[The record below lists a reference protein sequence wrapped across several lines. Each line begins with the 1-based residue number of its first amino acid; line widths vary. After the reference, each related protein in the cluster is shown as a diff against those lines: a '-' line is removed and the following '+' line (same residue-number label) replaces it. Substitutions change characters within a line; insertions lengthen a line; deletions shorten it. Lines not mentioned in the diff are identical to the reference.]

1 MEKGDSDMRKTKIVC
16 TIGPSTDDESVLRE
30 LMLAG
35 MNVARFNFSH
45 GDYAMHE
52 RRFRE
57 VVKLREEL
65 GLPIATMLDTKGPE
79 IRLGKFFDNKPVEI
93 MDGDVYT
100 LTTRDVPCTAEVGSI
115 SFKKLPQDISI
126 GTRILI
132 NDGVIELVA
141 ESVTGTDITCRIV
154 HGGILSNNK
163 GINVP
168 GIKLSMPYLSDADMN
183 DLEFGAK
190 MGYDFIAASFVRT
203 SADINYLRKFTQS
216 LGWFDV
222 RIIAKIENVDG
233 VNNIDEILEA
243 ADGIM
248 VARGDM
254 GVEIPFEK
262 IPAIQKKLIKYGYN
276 AGKQVITATQM
287 LESMISNPRPTRAEI
302 TDVANAIYDGT
313 SAIMLSGE
321 TAAGH
326 YPIETVKT
334 MALIA
339 ETTENNIDYRKRFS
353 ARGISSNSNI
363 ANAIAHAT
371 VTTAHDLN
379 VKAIITVTKAGST
392 ARLISKYRPDAPII
406 SCTTSE
412 TACRQMNMSW
422 GVTPL
427 LIDEKTNTDELFSCA
442 VEAAKTAG
450 YVDDGDLVVITAGVP
465 LGVSGT
471 TNLMKVDI
479 VE

>member
-1 MEKGDSDMRKTKIVC
+1 MRKTKIIC
-16 TIGPSTDDESVLRE
+16 TVGPATDDESVLRQ
-30 LMLAG
+30 LMLGG

-45 GDYAMHE
+45 GDYSIHKE
-52 RRFRE
+52 RFDK
-57 VVKLREEL
+57 VCKLREEL

-79 IRLGKFFDNKPVEI
+79 VRLRRFVDDKPVEI
-93 MDGDVYT
+93 QSGDSYV
-100 LTTRDVPCTAEVGSI
+100 LTTRDIPCTAEIGSVT
-115 SFKKLPQDISI
+115 FAKLPQDVKP

-132 NDGVIELVA
+132 NDGAVELRADSIQGTEINCTVI
-141 ESVTGTDITCRIV
+141 
-154 HGGILSNNK
+154 HGGKLSNNK

-168 GIKLSMPYLSDADMN
+168 GAKLSMPFLSDADMN

-190 MGYDFIAASFVRT
+190 TGFDFIAASFVRT
-203 SADINYLRKFTQS
+203 AADINYLRKFTQS

-222 RIIAKIENVDG
+222 RIIAKIENLEG
-233 VNNIDEILEA
+233 VENIDEILEA

-262 IPAIQKKLIKYGYN
+262 IPAIQKELIHKGYN

-287 LESMISNPRPTRAEI
+287 LESMITNLRPTRAEI

-321 TAAGH
+321 TAAGA
-326 YPIETVKT
+326 YPVEAVQT

-339 ETTENNIDYRKRFS
+339 ETTEQGINYRRRFDQRES
-353 ARGISSNSNI
+353 DVCSSNI

-379 VKAIITVTKAGST
+379 AKAILTVTKEGGT
-392 ARLISKYRPDAPII
+392 ARLISKYRPLSPII
-406 SCTTSE
+406 SCTPSPRV
-412 TACRQMNMSW
+412 CRQMNMSW
-422 GVTPL
+422 GVYPL
-427 LIDEKTNTDELFSCA
+427 VIQEETNTDELLLHA
-442 VEAAKTAG
+442 VESAKNAG
-450 YVDDGDLVVITAGVP
+450 YLEKDDLVAITAGVP
-465 LGVSGT
+465 LGISGT
-471 TNLMKVDI
+471 TNLMKVER
-479 VE
+479 VQ

>member
-1 MEKGDSDMRKTKIVC
+1 MRKTKIIC
-16 TIGPSTDDESVLRE
+16 TVGPATDDESVLRQ
-30 LMLAG
+30 LMLGG

-45 GDYAMHE
+45 GDYSIHKE
-52 RRFRE
+52 RFDK
-57 VVKLREEL
+57 VCKLREEL

-79 IRLGKFFDNKPVEI
+79 VRLRRFVDDKPVEI
-93 MDGDVYT
+93 QSGDTYV
-100 LTTRDVPCTAEVGSI
+100 LTTRDIPCTAEIGSVT
-115 SFKKLPQDISI
+115 FAKLPQDVKP

-132 NDGVIELVA
+132 NDGAVELRADSIQGTEINCTVI
-141 ESVTGTDITCRIV
+141 
-154 HGGILSNNK
+154 HGGKLSNNK

-168 GIKLSMPYLSDADMN
+168 GAKLSMPFLSDADMN

-190 MGYDFIAASFVRT
+190 TGFDFIAASFVRT
-203 SADINYLRKFTQS
+203 AADINYLRKFTQS

-222 RIIAKIENVDG
+222 RIIAKIENLEG
-233 VNNIDEILEA
+233 VENIDEILEA

-262 IPAIQKKLIKYGYN
+262 IPAIQKELIHKGYN

-287 LESMISNPRPTRAEI
+287 LESMITNLRPTRAEI

-321 TAAGH
+321 TAAGA
-326 YPIETVKT
+326 YPVEAVQT

-339 ETTENNIDYRKRFS
+339 ETTEQGINYRRRFDQRES
-353 ARGISSNSNI
+353 DVCSSNI

-379 VKAIITVTKAGST
+379 AKAILTVTKEGGT
-392 ARLISKYRPDAPII
+392 ARLISKYRPLSPII
-406 SCTTSE
+406 SCTPSPRV
-412 TACRQMNMSW
+412 CRQMNMSW
-422 GVTPL
+422 GVYPL
-427 LIDEKTNTDELFSCA
+427 VIQEETNTDELLLHA
-442 VEAAKTAG
+442 VESAKNAG
-450 YVDDGDLVVITAGVP
+450 YLEKDDLVAITAGVP
-465 LGVSGT
+465 LGISGT
-471 TNLMKVDI
+471 TNLMKVER
-479 VE
+479 VQ